1 VAPVGFFLSYLCT
14 TPKIR
19 KRYQLLGPG
28 PCITSLVDF
37 FSFRGNVGPLF
48 VTTEASLGYDR
59 YLVVHP
65 RNRKWL
71 MFEIMAPVES
81 RASGISPLMG
91 YTHSSL
97 DFLCCQKNG
106 MFQFDG
112 CSPSGNLHS
121 TPWFEIVV
129 LLKKKHDSRDRSWLG
144 KMVLGAKNLPPVG
157 GQVHVVPLDPQD
169 RGIFCLPSLHSSG
182 FRILGY
188 VQKNPSLT
196 GIGSR
201 TSGVLEMIPPLTW
214 NGYPLVGKLT

>member
-1 VAPVGFFLSYLCT
+1 MTGTWLFTPGIVGGLCLKLWLQWKAGQVGLVHSWV
-14 TPKIR
+14 TPTPHWIF
-19 KRYQLLGPG
+19 Y
-28 PCITSLVDF
+28 
-37 FSFRGNVGPLF
+37 
-48 VTTEASLGYDR
+48 
-59 YLVVHP
+59 VV
-65 RNRKWL
+65 
-71 MFEIMAPVES
+71 E
-81 RASGISPLMG
+81 
-91 YTHSSL
+91 
-97 DFLCCQKNG
+97 KNG

-201 TSGVLEMIPPLTW
+201 TSGVLEMIPPPLTW
-214 NGYPLVGKLT
+214 NGYPLVWLN